1 MIEQHDE
8 ELSRIY
14 SDADGPR
21 PPQRVDDNILAASQR
36 VAGPRRAGFAHRWGV
51 PVALAATVLVT
62 STLALMVYERQSGLD
77 ATAPQ
82 VPRAGRP
89 EKVSPAVPKR
99 ADPPAKSP
107 PAESRAGPLEK
118 PPPAE
123 PPSAAPAPAAPVPQ
137 AAAPLDRAKQR
148 TVETALS
155 SERRATGQSARVPEI
170 PRGVEILRK
179 SEEVKPAP
187 SVAAPAANAR
197 AGAIPPQPPVSDAQ
211 RVFDA
216 QQQIRSTL
224 APAAG
229 RPSLTPNSFS
239 LRASFPFLPQATH
252 GTGIVRFRLL
262 SGISLYTAAAPRAA
276 LDSSH
281 DRRKTRSRV
290 RRGGKAG
297 DPIAPAEAAR
307 AGPDRRRR
315 GRRSERYCDLFAG
328 RRAVRL
334 RHAVVGAVHAAAH
347 DRHPDR
353 ERAHRPR
360 DRARARRQ
368 HPAAQIGRASCRRHL
383 ASSRRQHDQHRRR
396 SGRDGGGAATARRGI
411 DAPLHR
417 RFRAGVA
424 RTAGLHSLSPV
435 RAVPEVADARALRLR
450 RHGVRGAGAVARGRI
465 AHDRPGPRAP
475 RGLSAHARGSV
486 RHHHQPVSLFLAGFA
501 GSGGAA
507 RR

>member
-1 MIEQHDE
+1 MIEQRDE

-14 SDADGPR
+14 RDADGPR

-187 SVAAPAANAR
+187 SVAAPVANAR

-224 APAAG
+224 APAAARAAG
-229 RPSLTPNSFS
+229 ALRESATTSQGAEVVRGLTP
-239 LRASFPFLPQATH
+239 
-252 GTGIVRFRLL
+252 
-262 SGISLYTAAAPRAA
+262 AAAVAYAKERTPEKW
-276 LDSSH
+276 LD
-281 DRRKTRSRV
+281 DIRKLRLE
-290 RRGGKAG
+290 GKM
-297 DPIAPAEAAR
+297 AEA
-307 AGPDRRRR
+307 
-315 GRRSERYCDLFAG
+315 
-328 RRAVRL
+328 
-334 RHAVVGAVHAAAH
+334 
-347 DRHPDR
+347 DR
-353 ERAHRPR
+353 E
-360 DRARARRQ
+360 
-368 HPAAQIGRASCRRHL
+368 L
-383 ASSRRQHDQHRRR
+383 AEFKKRYPDY
-396 SGRDGGGAATARRGI
+396 
-411 DAPLHR
+411 
-417 RFRAGVA
+417 
-424 RTAGLHSLSPV
+424 
-435 RAVPEVADARALRLR
+435 RL
-450 RHGVRGAGAVARGRI
+450 
-465 AHDRPGPRAP
+465 PGDLP
-475 RGLSAHARGSV
+475 
-486 RHHHQPVSLFLAGFA
+486 
-501 GSGGAA
+501 
-507 RR
+507 